1 MTRTLVVWCPDW
13 PVRAAG
19 SAQVPGAVV
28 RANRVVACSA
38 PARAQGVRRG
48 MRRREAQSRCPDLAV
63 LPHDPAR
70 DARAFEPVVQ
80 TVEGFCPRVEIVRP
94 GVCALE
100 ARGPARYFGGEAALA
115 EQMTAAVGH
124 GSRVGI
130 ARGVFA
136 AVLAARDGVIVER
149 GGTPAFLAPVPVTA
163 LDRPELADLLV
174 RLGIRTLGAFAALP
188 RSRVVERFGDDAALA
203 HRLAAG
209 DDDHPLAT
217 REPAPELAVHRELD
231 PPAVRVDQ
239 AAFAAKALADEL
251 HERMDAEGV
260 VCTRIRIEVETE
272 HGEELVR
279 LWRHDGGLT
288 AHALADRVRWQ
299 LDGWLT
305 ASSPGGTP
313 GPPRKPGDTPG
324 PPSGGIAVLRLVPD
338 EVKPATGRQRGF
350 WGSETQGDLRAAR
363 ALARVQGMLGPEA
376 VCTPVLSGGREPA
389 DQVTLVAWGESREP
403 ARPGSPGE
411 ASVRISGWHQPELP
425 PWPGRLGGPAP
436 ATVRA
441 RPVRVEVVD
450 AEDAPVGVEGRGLL
464 AAPPARVD
472 GRTVQAWAGP
482 WLLDECWWDTDAH
495 RRRARFQVLLDD
507 GSAHLLAL
515 DGGRWWLEATYD

>member
-19 SAQVPGAVV
+19 CAEVPAAVV
-28 RANRVVACSA
+28 HANRVVACSA

-48 MRRREAQSRCPDLAV
+48 MRRREAQALCPSLAV
-63 LPHDPAR
+63 EAHDPAR
-70 DARAFEPVVQ
+70 DARAFEPVVR

-94 GVCALE
+94 GVCALQ

-115 EQMTAAVGH
+115 ERMTAAVGH

-149 GGTPAFLAPVPVTA
+149 GGTPAFLAPLPVTA
-163 LDRPELADLLV
+163 LERPELADLLV
-174 RLGIRTLGAFAALP
+174 RLGIRTLGEFAALP
-188 RSRVVERFGDDAALA
+188 RARVVERFGDDAALA

-209 DDDHPLAT
+209 EDDHPLAT
-217 REPAPELAVHRELD
+217 REPPPELAVHRELD

-251 HERMDAEGV
+251 HERMDAEHLA
-260 VCTRIRIEVETE
+260 CTRVRIEVTTE

-288 AHALADRVRWQ
+288 AQALADRVRWQ

-305 ASSPGGTP
+305 ATGGT
-313 GPPRKPGDTPG
+313 T
-324 PPSGGIAVLRLVPD
+324 GGIAVLRLHPD

-403 ARPGSPGE
+403 ARPGFPGE

-436 ATVRA
+436 ATVYSD
-441 RPVRVEVVD
+441 PPPVEVLD
-450 AEDAPVGVEGRGLL
+450 AGSHPVGVDGRGLL
-464 AAPPARVD
+464 GAPPARVD

-482 WLLDECWWDTDAH
+482 WLLDERWWDTDAH

-507 GSAHLLAL
+507 GTAHLLAL